1 MFDLAITADAG
12 AWCTSSIV
20 AVKERL
26 VTALESGSGLDDA
39 GRVESIG
46 ALEEL
51 VRVAT
56 AAQAALTRELD
67 TSQRAMQ
74 AEAGLA
80 AEHRGRGVALQVALA
95 RRESHHRGKRHLG
108 LAKVIATELPHTWA
122 AWRTGVITEH
132 AATLAVRETAC
143 LELEDRLEVDRLL
156 AGTPDARA
164 SLATMGE
171 REVAGFCAKHAARLD
186 PASVVARRRK
196 AEEDRCVTLRPAPDT
211 MTYLTAL
218 LPVKDGVAAYAALT
232 QAADAARADGTDERT
247 KGQVMTDTL
256 VSAILGGHEA
266 TRGPKV
272 ELGLVMS
279 DHTAFGTS
287 DDPAH
292 LDGYGPIPAE
302 LGREILAGA
311 LTTNEEVW
319 VRRLYTSPTTGELV
333 AMDSRARQFPA
344 GLARFIRLR
353 DQVCRTPW
361 CTAPIRHS
369 DHADAVIDGGPT
381 TGENG
386 QGLCEACNYAK
397 QAPGWRARPSPA
409 GTIETLTPTGH
420 RHHTRPPALVTIH
433 DRPPI
438 RID

>member
-1 MFDLAITADAG
+1 MFEPPATTDAG
-12 AWCTSSIV
+12 VLCASSIA

-26 VTALESGSGLDDA
+26 VAALESGSGLDDA

-56 AAQAALTRELD
+56 AAQAALARELD
-67 TSQRAMQ
+67 ASQRAVQ

-108 LAKVIATELPHTWA
+108 LAKVVSTEMPHTWA

-156 AGTPDARA
+156 AGTPDALE

-211 MTYLTAL
+211 MTYLT
-218 LPVKDGVAAYAALT
+218 PC
-232 QAADAARADGTDERT
+232 
-247 KGQVMTDTL
+247 
-256 VSAILGGHEA
+256 
-266 TRGPKV
+266 
-272 ELGLVMS
+272 
-279 DHTAFGTS
+279 
-287 DDPAH
+287 
-292 LDGYGPIPAE
+292 
-302 LGREILAGA
+302 
-311 LTTNEEVW
+311 
-319 VRRLYTSPTTGELV
+319 
-333 AMDSRARQFPA
+333 SR
-344 GLARFIRLR
+344 
-353 DQVCRTPW
+353 
-361 CTAPIRHS
+361 
-369 DHADAVIDGGPT
+369 
-381 TGENG
+381 
-386 QGLCEACNYAK
+386 
-397 QAPGWRARPSPA
+397 
-409 GTIETLTPTGH
+409 
-420 RHHTRPPALVTIH
+420 
-433 DRPPI
+433 
-438 RID
+438 